1 MKRLIAILMAL
12 CMLVCF
18 AACGSKT
25 SEDPSSVP
33 EETTSETW
41 KTKSANYKFNDS
53 IKLVFFQGYIKF
65 NADNDKV
72 PFPDYGDPLTPTEM
86 TIAGEKV
93 DAYSLEA
100 LAKIW
105 SAKPTADLK
114 VVDYAGKEY
123 TMPAADLAKAYV
135 GEYDE
140 MGDLNGQEYLALSH
154 GALKAGSLEVKD
166 VKYIISES
174 KDVFMFPQSGMDASK
189 NQLKL
194 VDIFEEIGWDSDLVY
209 RFVCF
214 DGFWNYID
222 SQESPASGGE
232 EDGATVLADTVICPL
247 GSGGLNASIPFLTRG
262 GAGKMNDIFFV
273 AVSEIIK

>member
-18 AACGSKT
+18 AACGSKPAD
-25 SEDPSSVP
+25 DPANVP

-41 KTKSANYKFNDS
+41 KSKSANYKFNDS

-72 PFPDYGDPLTPTEM
+72 PFPDYGDPLTATEM
-86 TIAGEKV
+86 TIAGKTV
-93 DAYSLEA
+93 DAYSLA
-100 LAKIW
+100 TLGKIW
-105 SAKPTADLK
+105 SVKPTADLK
-114 VVDYAGKEY
+114 VVDYAGTEY
-123 TMPAADLAKAYV
+123 TMSAADLEKAYV

-154 GALKAGSLEVKD
+154 GALKAGSLEVLD

-174 KDVFMFPQSGMDASK
+174 GDIFMFPQSGMDASK

-194 VDIFEEIGWDSDLVY
+194 VDIFEEIGWDADLVY

-222 SQESPASGGE
+222 SQESPASGGD
-232 EDGATVLADTVICPL
+232 EDGAAVLSETVVCPL
-247 GSGGLNASIPFLTRG
+247 GSGGLNVSIPFLTRG